1 MAKSIRYILRKTGSY
16 KVTGSLWLEFDEDR
30 FFGPGRAELLER
42 IDQTGSINQAAKQM
56 RMSYKK
62 AWDMITMLNKQ
73 AKHPVVILQAGG
85 EKGGGARITEE
96 ARELI
101 AYHRLLRERFTAFLE
116 KETRKLNDK

>member
-1 MAKSIRYILRKTGSY
+1 MAKSIRHILKKTGSY
-16 KVTGSLWLEFDEDR
+16 KVNGSLWLEFDEDR
-30 FFGPGRAELLER
+30 FFGPGRVELLER

-62 AWDMITMLNKQ
+62 AWDMISMLNKQ

-96 ARELI
+96 AKELI
-101 AYHRLLRERFTAFLE
+101 AYHRLLRKRFISFLE
-116 KETRKLNDK
+116 KETGKLKDK